1 MKKSYIKLLGM
12 AFSAILTLA
21 FVLPAN
27 AQRGVR
33 GGMGGGGSIGVS
45 RGGGSFGGGIGVAR
59 PSFGGGVDRSNI
71 GPQRSAVA
79 PRQGVAASGAIS
91 AGRPAYRSYPGLPT
105 GVNRVTG
112 RPYNYYYNY
121 HGYYNAYYLPRLGY
135 SLSVLPY
142 GYYPF
147 FWGPY
152 QYYYSAGLFYQ
163 YNNNQY
169 TVVEPPIGAAIKDL
183 PDNAQSIVINGVQ
196 YYELNG
202 VYYEPITKDDGS
214 VVYQVAGKDGVLN
227 TDESVAVQ
235 GQQGGAYMQ
244 GGGDAGTP
252 QVQAPAVTLPK
263 VGDKVNSIP
272 DDYRKVSI
280 NGQKYLVTADGYYY
294 QEVYDND
301 NNKSYK
307 VVGTPDEEPG
317 NSNR

>member
-1 MKKSYIKLLGM
+1 MKRSYIKLIGI
-12 AFSAILTLA
+12 AFSAILSLTLIT
-21 FVLPAN
+21 PAN

-33 GGMGGGGSIGVS
+33 GAMGGGVISGGGGGRIG
-45 RGGGSFGGGIGVAR
+45 GGGSFGGGNITNGR
-59 PSFGGGVDRSNI
+59 PAFGGGDRVGVAGRTNTAI
-71 GPQRSAVA
+71 A
-79 PRQGVAASGAIS
+79 PRQGVAANGSVA

-105 GVNRVTG
+105 GTNRITG

-147 FWGPY
+147 YWGGYPY
-152 QYYYSAGLFYQ
+152 FYSAGLFYQ
-163 YNNNQY
+163 FNNNQY

-235 GQQGGAYMQ
+235 GQQGAVQ
-244 GGGDAGTP
+244 GGGS
-252 QVQAPAVTLPK
+252 VQYAAPTVTLPK
-263 VGDKVNSIP
+263 IGDKVNSIP
-272 DDYRKVSI
+272 SDYRKVNI
-280 NGQKYLVTADGYYY
+280 NGQKYLMTADGYYY
-294 QEVYDND
+294 QEVFDND

-307 VVGTPDEEPG
+307 VVGTPDEEP
-317 NSNR
+317 NK